1 MARVSETR
9 ASHKRRLHE
18 NKLIYSSK
26 KAKVTMIKELV
37 LQYDKVNSL
46 SKDNNNDLFQTFY
59 NEKKSYCHD

>member
-46 SKDNNNDLFQTFY
+46 SKDNNND
-59 NEKKSYCHD
+59 